1 METLHSAA
9 GVHTQ
14 AAGGQME
21 TEKGGR
27 EVDTGTDPK
36 MHAEDSEMAREGECR
51 GSPRGDEGNPS
62 CILVHV
68 MKEAEHMHAEMEGE
82 DGQTSREHTEAKDEV
97 AGSSGSVDGSVGEE
111 RSDMVEADMSSP
123 SPSGSSASPSSDSS
137 SVPCRVSCV
146 VSSSVNSSVP
156 GFADSLFAEMP
167 QETSATP
174 FSSPPLKRQAGAES
188 SGVQTPQ
195 RPAES
200 PARSDGRRGEASE
213 EEGEVTSQSRAKAET
228 HEVASEEQP
237 QRSQEEKQK
246 VNKGEKK
253 TELFLGMWPE
263 HSGAGVLELPSLLHL
278 AAACKQFSQP
288 KQARDFL
295 DTLSAEEKTQLQRRY
310 HRVARQLARV
320 SPLRPMPQEKFRLL
334 APTAKEKEDVWETMR
349 EQEKQLRSLQPH
361 DVVFANLQG
370 QLKELFPER
379 SEAALYELCRRVCV
393 LAKQSSR
400 KDVLGPL
407 KRALSHARFALAREH
422 RKLRSQETAESED
435 S

>member
-1 METLHSAA
+1 METLSSAA
-9 GVHTQ
+9 GVRTQ

-21 TEKGGR
+21 TDKGGP
-27 EVDTGTDPK
+27 EMDTGSDPEA
-36 MHAEDSEMAREGECR
+36 HAEDSEMAREEESR
-51 GSPRGDEGNPS
+51 GRPGGDEGDPS
-62 CILVHV
+62 HSLEHAMEEPEHV
-68 MKEAEHMHAEMEGE
+68 HAETEGE
-82 DGQTSREHTEAKDEV
+82 DGQSSREQTETTDEV
-97 AGSSGSVDGSVGEE
+97 PGSSGSVDDSVGEE
-111 RSDMVEADMSSP
+111 RSNMVEADMSS
-123 SPSGSSASPSSDSS
+123 SSGSSASPSSDSS
-137 SVPCRVSCV
+137 SVPCRISYA
-146 VSSSVNSSVP
+146 VSSSINSSVP
-156 GFADSLFAEMP
+156 GFADSWFPEMP

-195 RPAES
+195 RSAECPAGS
-200 PARSDGRRGEASE
+200 DARREEANE
-213 EEGEVTSQSRAKAET
+213 EEGELTSQSRAKEET
-228 HEVASEEQP
+228 REAASEEQP
-237 QRSQEEKQK
+237 EGSQEEGQK

-263 HSGAGVLELPSLLHL
+263 HSGAGGLELPSLLHL

-295 DTLSAEEKTQLQRRY
+295 ETLSAEEKTQLQRRY

-320 SPLRPMPQEKFRLL
+320 SPVRPMPQEKFRLL
-334 APTAKEKEDVWETMR
+334 APTSKAKEDVWEIMR
-349 EQEKQLRSLQPH
+349 EQEKQLRCLQPH
-361 DVVFANLQG
+361 DIVFANLQG

-379 SEAALYELCRRVCV
+379 SEAALYDLCRRVCA